1 MGKFARASIAASL
14 SALLLAPAAYAHC
27 PLCTISAGVV
37 AGFAAWAGVSKLAIG
52 LFIGAFG
59 ASIGWWVRRYI
70 RKTYIPFQSALI
82 ILFSFATTVI
92 PLLPV
97 IPDASPLYIS
107 LAGDYGSLL
116 NRTYVINQF
125 IVGSLIGLLLIS
137 ITPLLS
143 KTVTRIRGAAL
154 PFQGMLLTGG
164 LLLTAGILM
173 QVLS

>member
-1 MGKFARASIAASL
+1 MKKPIIASI
-14 SALLLAPAAYAHC
+14 SALLLLPAAYAHC

-37 AGFAAWAGVSKLAIG
+37 AGFAAWMGVSKLVIG

-59 ASIGWWVRRYI
+59 ASLGWWLRKYI
-70 RKTYIPFQSALI
+70 KKTYVPFQNTLI
-82 ILFSFATTVI
+82 ILFSFATTIV

-143 KTVTRIRGAAL
+143 KTMTRIRGTAL
-154 PFQGMLLTGG
+154 PFQGMLLTAG
-164 LLLTAGILM
+164 LLLIIGILM
-173 QVLS
+173 QVFS